1 MGDAT
6 RGSSNDGKGRG
17 RRERDRRGQERSR
30 RREILGC
37 DGRTRR
43 GNSDVLFWQR
53 ACWGGRAGW
62 SCNKRGFEQ
71 LGLKGLALQGW
82 APGGRCLG
90 GIGGAPVLWRIS
102 GRAARRPLGGPLQRL
117 DGYRVAAVDW
127 PGEALRP
134 ISGPDEGKRSGCA
147 GGWEMRELSN
157 YYHRGGTLFARECPG
172 GIHPSGSA
180 HSRQCANGR

>member
-1 MGDAT
+1 MENAT

-17 RRERDRRGQERSR
+17 RRERDRRGQERTR

-82 APGGRCLG
+82 APGGHCLG
-90 GIGGAPVLWRIS
+90 G
-102 GRAARRPLGGPLQRL
+102 LGGRRCSGELAAGLLEGRWVGRCSVSTGTGWLPLIGRGRL
-117 DGYRVAAVDW
+117 CGQSAGRTGGNVAGVL
-127 PGEALRP
+127 EA
-134 ISGPDEGKRSGCA
+134 
-147 GGWEMRELSN
+147 
-157 YYHRGGTLFARECPG
+157 
-172 GIHPSGSA
+172 
-180 HSRQCANGR
+180 GR